1 MRVLACALAVLVAA
15 CASKDDKAEER
26 TASFDGANYSNQ
38 SAKNEHGQRLATV
51 FGCSACH
58 RPDYTGANF
67 GEMIPVVKGL
77 WATNISLALPNL
89 SDAELET
96 LLRTGNHPSRDEIYL
111 MPSKQTQFLSD
122 RDMGAL
128 IAYLRTIP
136 PKGEPTPPPPPGFKE
151 AVGARL
157 PDDYWRWKP
166 GQPRTYHTSAEEVA
180 YFAAN
185 QVPPAGESAELA
197 QGRYIAL
204 TVCSACHGAALD
216 GRGEDAGGIEAALLY
231 DDAEY
236 DRLLT
241 TSTSRQGKP
250 LKMEWGPA
258 HEVPLTAS
266 ERSAVI
272 AYTRSLAKARAQ

>member
-1 MRVLACALAVLVAA
+1 
-15 CASKDDKAEER
+15 
-26 TASFDGANYSNQ
+26 
-38 SAKNEHGQRLATV
+38 
-51 FGCSACH
+51 
-58 RPDYTGANF
+58 
-67 GEMIPVVKGL
+67 MIPVVEGL
-77 WATNISLALPNL
+77 WATNISLTLPGM

-96 LLRTGNHPSRDEIYL
+96 LLRTGNHPSRDELYL
-111 MPSKQTQFLSD
+111 MPSKQTQFLNG

-128 IAYLRTIP
+128 LAYLRTIP
-136 PKGEPTPPPPPGFKE
+136 PKGDPTPPPPPGFKE

-166 GQPRTYHTSAEEVA
+166 GMARTYHTSAEEVA

-185 QVPPAGESAELA
+185 QAPPVGQGAELA

-236 DRLLT
+236 DRLLM
-241 TSTSRQGKP
+241 TSTSRKGKL

-258 HEVPLTAS
+258 HEVPLTTS

-272 AYTRSLAKARAQ
+272 AYTRSLAKARTQ